1 MMITCSDSI
10 MCTYSAD
17 EPTSGLDSYQAL
29 SVMESMKLLA
39 VNNIIV
45 VAVIHQPRSSIFQ
58 LFDQLM
64 LLSDG
69 RIIYFGAASR
79 CIQHF
84 NSMQY
89 YCPALFNPADY
100 FLDLLSI
107 NVKSSSLEIDSK
119 LRIHQLILAWESKG
133 QLDDDID
140 YSLDEDN
147 APHGVNEEK
156 EKKEEEEE
164 KEHLPD
170 DTRFLEHININ
181 QSGEDIEEGRGS
193 DYHHSMTFHR
203 WLNEF
208 LLLNW
213 RSSIEV
219 YRNYSAM
226 IIKTATILFFAAFLS
241 LLYYGLDNS
250 QVLCATCSTFSPY
263 CTES

>member
-1 MMITCSDSI
+1 MHACSDSI
-10 MCTYSAD
+10 MCVHSAD

-39 VNNIIV
+39 VNNIII

-69 RIIYFGAASR
+69 RLIYFGAASR

-100 FLDLLSI
+100 FLDLLSV

-119 LRIHQLILAWESKG
+119 LRIHELILAWESKG
-133 QLDDDID
+133 LQEEEDIDWSRDEDAPQMVHDDDGD
-140 YSLDEDN
+140 DE
-147 APHGVNEEK
+147 K
-156 EKKEEEEE
+156 EEE
-164 KEHLPD
+164 KENQPGN
-170 DTRFLEHININ
+170 DTRFLEHIH
-181 QSGEDIEEGRGS
+181 QSRADLEEDEEGGEGGRRRS
-193 DYHHSMTFHR
+193 DHHSMTFHR
-203 WLNEF
+203 WLAEF

-241 LLYYGLDNS
+241 LLYNGLDNN
-250 QVLCATCSTFSPY
+250 QVLCSMRQQQQ
-263 CTES
+263 